1 VIVVEVIDKSFL
13 QKPKNYIMQSL
24 LALAAMLVIL
34 SFVEVVTEAAIV
46 AALGAST
53 FIVFAMPRSIT
64 ARPRRLVGGHAV
76 GVICGLICYYTFLT
90 GPLGELS
97 GEHELLLWFAYAL
110 SVALSLFFM
119 TITNTEHP
127 PAASTTL
134 GIVAYGCSWQT
145 VLFVLLFAVGL
156 AIVRRLLSSRLIDLF

>member
-1 VIVVEVIDKSFL
+1 VEVIDKSFI
-13 QKPKNYIMQSL
+13 QKPKYYIIQSL
-24 LALAAMLVIL
+24 MALGALMVIL
-34 SFVEVVTEAAIV
+34 SFVEVLTEAAIV

-64 ARPRRLVGGHAV
+64 ARPRRLIGGHAV
-76 GVICGLICYYTFLT
+76 GVICGLVCYYAFLA

-127 PAASTTL
+127 PAASTAL

-145 VLFVLLFAVGL
+145 VLFILLFAIGL
-156 AIVRRLLSSRLIDLF
+156 AIVRRLLSSWLIDLF